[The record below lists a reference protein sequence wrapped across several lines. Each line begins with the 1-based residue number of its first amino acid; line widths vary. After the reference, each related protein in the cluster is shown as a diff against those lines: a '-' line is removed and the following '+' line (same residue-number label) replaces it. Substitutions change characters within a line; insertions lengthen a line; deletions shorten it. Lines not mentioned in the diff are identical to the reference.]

1 MSQQIHTVKSVK
13 GKTAIPQY
21 LVISFLTIFAIGAQ
35 YFSNLSYVLNQGV
48 IQSGL
53 HISSD
58 HLLLPSIL
66 SNLAFA
72 LGVPLGP
79 ALTRKLG
86 LRKNYLLFTLVFL
99 CGSVID
105 MMSTGIVTL
114 SIGRVIQGIGSGIL
128 FLTILPVSLRSFP
141 NKIRNLFLFMIIT
154 GLFGASALGALCGS
168 LSLYTDAWRWL
179 FLLNVIASLL
189 CFIIG
194 YFRLPRQE
202 EQVQE
207 QSPLDKRA
215 VVLLCSTILALA
227 VPLCNLTHNGFSS
240 IYVWPFLSIAILLL
254 GLFIYVDLKAEAP
267 LVPFRSLKSAKPV
280 SGTIMAVVSH
290 SSLIIA
296 IAGINGF
303 LLNNMDL
310 SYLNLTYFY
319 FWFLVGIIGSAILKT
334 LLFDKFGAGVL
345 GILGSLVV
353 IYVSFQWRVIG
364 TDISLPFL
372 YFQIACLGCGVSMV
386 LVSGA
391 LGTALAGDI
400 HKASHRSATLHSI
413 RNFIGATLSPFVGW
427 LLLRQ
432 NTIHYQKIKGN
443 LNVGDSSRQ
452 LEVGFKKSAIL
463 GAYHDLF
470 TLLLILGIIML
481 IASGAKMITGKG
493 RPLVKKEKQMLQSE

>member
-1 MSQQIHTVKSVK
+1 MSQQLQRLEPTRNKM
-13 GKTAIPQY
+13 AIPPY

-48 IQSGL
+48 IQNGL

-58 HLLLPSIL
+58 DLLLPSIL

-79 ALTRKLG
+79 VLTRQLG
-86 LRKNYLLFTLVFL
+86 LRRNYLLFTLIFL

-105 MMSTGIVTL
+105 VVSTGIVTL
-114 SIGRVIQGIGSGIL
+114 SIGRVVQGFGSGIL

-141 NKIRNLFLFMIIT
+141 NKIRNLFLLMIIT

-168 LSLYTDAWRWL
+168 LSLYTDSWRWL
-179 FLLNVIASLL
+179 FLFNVIASLL

-194 YFRLPRQE
+194 YFGLPRQE
-202 EQVQE
+202 ETVQE
-207 QSPLDKRA
+207 QTRIDKKA
-215 VVLLCSTILALA
+215 VVLLCATILSFA
-227 VPLCNLTHNGFSS
+227 VPLCRLTNEGFSS
-240 IYVWPFLSIAILLL
+240 LYVWPFLGIGLLLL
-254 GLFIYVDLKAEAP
+254 GLFIYVDQKAEAP
-267 LVPFRSLKSAKPV
+267 LVPFRTLKAAKPV

-290 SSLIIA
+290 ASLIIA

-303 LLNNMDL
+303 LQHNMDL
-310 SYLNLTYFY
+310 SYLHFVYFY
-319 FWFLVGIIGSAILKT
+319 AWFFVGIIGSAILKT
-334 LLFDKFGAGVL
+334 LLYDKLGAGVL
-345 GILGSLVV
+345 GMLGSLVV
-353 IYVSFQWRVIG
+353 LYVSFQWMVIE

-400 HKASHRSATLHSI
+400 HQASMRSATLHSI
-413 RNFIGATLSPFVGW
+413 RNFIGATLSPLVGW

-432 NTIHYQKIKGN
+432 NTIHYQEIKQHV
-443 LNVGDSSRQ
+443 NVEEASSQ
-452 LEVGFKKSAIL
+452 LEGTVKKSAIL

-470 TLLLILGIIML
+470 TILFILGFIMFV
-481 IASGAKMITGKG
+481 ASVVKMTTGKG
-493 RPLVKKEKQMLQSE
+493 RALVQK